1 MQHFTKMTFIKSRIF
16 SLLSI
21 LLSTIALIGIIKINH
36 DIAIRYLAL
45 DRKAHLLLGLTN
57 FLGFYFKFYVIIT
70 ISLVSEGLSII
81 AFKKKESRTMNMV
94 ACFLGITSLLIVLFN
109 IWKFSN

>member
-1 MQHFTKMTFIKSRIF
+1 MTFIKSRIF

-45 DRKAHLLLGLTN
+45 DRKAHLLLGVTN

-81 AFKKKESRTMNMV
+81 AFKKKESRKVNMA
-94 ACFLGITSLLIVLFN
+94 ACFLGIISLGTVLFYVWRLAN
-109 IWKFSN
+109 